1 MVTVA
6 LIKDHKAQ
14 INGLNLPFIDL
25 SGTVETF
32 YRSSGAGGQH
42 RNKTETGVRLQHP
55 SGVIVTCAKQRHK
68 RQNQLEAWAELK
80 RRLQVTAESEA
91 HLETNELRVS
101 QIENRSWTWTQWRDE
116 VTDKSGKRA
125 RMSDLLRGKGFS
137 RLA

>member
-1 MVTVA
+1 MVTIA
-6 LIKDHKAQ
+6 LIDSVSSRSV
-14 INGLNLPFIDL
+14 DL

-80 RRLQVTAESEA
+80 RRLQATAEGEA
-91 HLETNELRVS
+91 HSETNELRVS

>member
-6 LIKDHKAQ
+6 V
-14 INGLNLPFIDL
+14 INGVDKRFIDL

-42 RNKTETGVRLQHP
+42 RNKSESAVRLQHP
-55 SGVIVTCAKQRHK
+55 SGIIVTCAKQRYKH
-68 RQNQLEAWAELK
+68 QNQLEAWAELR
-80 RRLQVTAESEA
+80 RRLEFELENA
-91 HLETNELRVS
+91 HHSETNELRVA

-116 VTDKSGKRA
+116 VSDKSGRRA
-125 RMSDLLRGKGFS
+125 RMSDLLKGRNFS